1 MRNFICSLA
10 AAVLIL
16 PAFAT
21 TASPDLNARSK
32 ALNDLLQ
39 EEWEYTMRANPL
51 YASFLGDK
59 RYNDQL
65 DDFSQ
70 KHFDDDI
77 EQTRRFLARFEA
89 IDTTGFPDQEAL
101 NKQLMVRDLRM
112 TLEGARFKP
121 WEMPVDQQNG
131 IHIEL
136 AALVNVLAFDSVKD
150 YEDYI
155 SRLKQIPRLFD
166 QVEIQMRK
174 GMAENWMPPKSV
186 LGEVVKQANELGY
199 YAGGQKSFR
208 ATI

>member
-1 MRNFICSLA
+1 MTISR
-10 AAVLIL
+10 
-16 PAFAT
+16 
-21 TASPDLNARSK
+21 
-32 ALNDLLQ
+32 
-39 EEWEYTMRANPL
+39 
-51 YASFLGDK
+51 
-59 RYNDQL
+59 
-65 DDFSQ
+65 
-70 KHFDDDI
+70 
-77 EQTRRFLARFEA
+77 QTLRFLARFEA

-101 NKQLMVRDLRM
+101 NKRLMVRDLKM

-186 LGEVVKQANELGY
+186 LGEVVKQANELATTPADKNPFGQPFNKFPDAISEADRERLRETGLAVIHDSVQPA
-199 YAGGQKSFR
+199 YARLTAFVRDEYEPKGR
-208 ATI
+208 AEPGV